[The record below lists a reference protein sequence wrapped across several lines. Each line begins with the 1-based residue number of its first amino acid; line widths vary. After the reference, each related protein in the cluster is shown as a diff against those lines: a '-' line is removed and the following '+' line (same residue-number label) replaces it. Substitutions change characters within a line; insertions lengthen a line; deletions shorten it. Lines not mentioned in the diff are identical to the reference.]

1 MKHLAQRLWEARRDG
16 TVIEPTESEGP
27 KSDSEAYRLQRE
39 IAELSGQEGRGFK
52 VGATSALIQ
61 QLLGTGEPVSGV
73 LPASW
78 VFDSPATVAVS
89 PLHSPAIEGEFAFRL
104 GRDLPSRTAPYRRAE
119 VADAVEA
126 VAGAV
131 EVVGSRVAGLGS
143 LTSPVRIIGDGA
155 GNIALVTGVQ
165 MDGGC
170 PYYTR

>member
-1 MKHLAQRLWEARRDG
+1 M
-16 TVIEPTESEGP
+16 
-27 KSDSEAYRLQRE
+27 
-39 IAELSGQEGRGFK
+39 
-52 VGATSALIQ
+52 
-61 QLLGTGEPVSGV
+61 
-73 LPASW
+73 
-78 VFDSPATVAVS
+78 FDSPATVAVS

-119 VADAVEA
+119 VADAVDA